1 MFARHF
7 IDSLDFARNGR
18 ELRGEIPVS
27 EMPRLQDILAASEA
41 CHEPGRMGKIGYVVR
56 GFQDKDGKPKLE
68 VALDGMCQLRCQRC
82 LNALAYPVKLV
93 SRLLL
98 VQEGELDES
107 SVEQDDLD
115 SILADGHQDIL
126 ALLEE
131 EILLSLPFAPK
142 HPSGACQPVAG
153 GLDWSEPE
161 RKPFAVLAGLKIE

>member
-27 EMPRLQDILAASEA
+27 EMPRLQDMLADTV
-41 CHEPGRMGKIGYVVR
+41 GNIGYVVR
-56 GFQDKDGKPKLE
+56 GFLDRDGKHKLE
-68 VALDGMCQLRCQRC
+68 VTLDGMCQLRCQRC
-82 LNALAYPVKLV
+82 LEAMAYPVKLV

-98 VQEGELDES
+98 VQEKDLDES
-107 SVEQDDLD
+107 SIEDDELD
-115 SILADGHQDIL
+115 SIQADKHMDVL

-142 HPSGACQPVAG
+142 HPPGACQPVTG
-153 GLDWSEPE
+153 GADLQLPE
-161 RKPFAVLAGLKIE
+161 RKPFAALSRLKIE

>member
-18 ELRGEIPVS
+18 ELRGEAPVS
-27 EMPRLQDILAASEA
+27 EMPRLQDMLADAA
-41 CHEPGRMGKIGYVVR
+41 GKIGYVVR
-56 GFQDKDGKPKLE
+56 GYQGRDGKLKLE
-68 VALDGMCQLRCQRC
+68 VTLDGMCQLRCQRC
-82 LNALAYPVKLV
+82 LNPMEYQVKLV

-98 VQEGELDES
+98 VQAGELDES
-107 SVEQDDLD
+107 SDEQDDLD
-115 SILADGHQDIL
+115 SVPADKHMDVL

-142 HPSGACQPVAG
+142 HSSGTCQPVAG

-161 RKPFAVLAGLKIE
+161 RKPFAALAGLRIE

>member
-27 EMPRLQDILAASEA
+27 EMPRLQDMLADTE
-41 CHEPGRMGKIGYVVR
+41 GKIGYVVR
-56 GFQDKDGKPKLE
+56 GFQDKDGKLKLE
-68 VALDGMCQLRCQRC
+68 VMLDGSCQLRCQRC
-82 LNALAYPVKLV
+82 LNAMEYPVKLV

-98 VQEGELDES
+98 VQGDGLDES
-107 SVEQDDLD
+107 SDEQDDLD
-115 SILADGHQDIL
+115 SILADSHQDVL

-153 GLDWSEPE
+153 LDWSEPE
-161 RKPFAVLAGLKIE
+161 RKPFAALAGLKIE

>member
-27 EMPRLQDILAASEA
+27 EMPRLQDMLAAAE
-41 CHEPGRMGKIGYVVR
+41 GKIGYVVR
-56 GFQDKDGKPKLE
+56 GYQDKDGKPKLE

-98 VQEGELDES
+98 VQGGELDES

-115 SILADGHQDIL
+115 SILADDHQYIL
-126 ALLEE
+126 ALVEE

-142 HPSGACQPVAG
+142 HPAGACQPVAG
-153 GLDWSEPE
+153 GVDWSEPE
-161 RKPFAVLAGLKIE
+161 RKPFAALAGLKIE

>member
-18 ELRGEIPVS
+18 ELRGEAPVS
-27 EMPRLQDILAASEA
+27 EMPRLRDMLADPE
-41 CHEPGRMGKIGYVVR
+41 GKIGYVVR
-56 GFQDKDGKPKLE
+56 GFLDRDGKPKLE

-82 LNALAYPVKLV
+82 LEAMAYPVKLV

-98 VQEGELDES
+98 AQEGELDEFS
-107 SVEQDDLD
+107 DEQDDLD
-115 SILADGHQDIL
+115 SVRADKHMDVL

-142 HPSGACQPVAG
+142 HPIDACQPAAG
-153 GLDWSEPE
+153 NVSLPMAE
-161 RKPFAVLAGLKIE
+161 RKPFAALSRLKIE

>member
-27 EMPRLQDILAASEA
+27 EMPRLQDMLAVPEGS
-41 CHEPGRMGKIGYVVR
+41 ISYVIR

-115 SILADGHQDIL
+115 SIPADSHQDIVSL
-126 ALLEE
+126 VEE
-131 EILLSLPFAPK
+131 EVLLSLPFAPK
-142 HPSGACQPVAG
+142 HPAGTCQPVAG
-153 GLDWSEPE
+153 SLDWSEPE
-161 RKPFAVLAGLKIE
+161 GKPFAALAGLKIE

>member
-18 ELRGEIPVS
+18 ELRGEVPVS
-27 EMPRLQDILAASEA
+27 EMPRLQDMLAAPEA
-41 CHEPGRMGKIGYVVR
+41 CPEPSRRGSISYIVR
-56 GFQDKDGKPKLE
+56 GFQDRDGKLKLE
-68 VALDGMCQLRCQRC
+68 VTLDGMCQLRCQRC

-115 SILADGHQDIL
+115 SILADSHQDIL

-131 EILLSLPFAPK
+131 EVLLSLPFAPK
-142 HPSGACQPVAG
+142 HPLGACQPVAG
-153 GLDWSEPE
+153 GMDWSEPE
-161 RKPFAVLAGLKIE
+161 RKPFAALAGLKIE

>member
-18 ELRGEIPVS
+18 DLRGEVAVADL
-27 EMPRLQDILAASEA
+27 PRLQDMLAVPEGTIS
-41 CHEPGRMGKIGYVVR
+41 YVVR
-56 GFQDKDGKPKLE
+56 GYQDKDGKPKLE
-68 VALDGMCQLRCQRC
+68 VTLDGMCQLRCQRC

-98 VQEGELDES
+98 VQGGELDEPS
-107 SVEQDDLD
+107 IEEDELD
-115 SILADGHQDIL
+115 SIQADKHMDVL

-142 HPSGACQPVAG
+142 HPAGACQPVAG

>member
-27 EMPRLQDILAASEA
+27 EMPRLQDMLAASE
-41 CHEPGRMGKIGYVVR
+41 GKIGYVVR

-68 VALDGMCQLRCQRC
+68 VTLDGMCQLRCQRC

-126 ALLEE
+126 ALVEE

-142 HPSGACQPVAG
+142 HLSGACQPVAG

-161 RKPFAVLAGLKIE
+161 RKPFAALAGLKIE

>member
-27 EMPRLQDILAASEA
+27 EMPRLQDMLAASE
-41 CHEPGRMGKIGYVVR
+41 GKISYVVR
-56 GFQDKDGKPKLE
+56 GYQDKDGKPKLE
-68 VALDGMCQLRCQRC
+68 MELDGMCQLRCQRC
-82 LNALAYPVKLV
+82 LNALTYPVKLV

-98 VQEGELDES
+98 VRGGDLDES
-107 SVEQDDLD
+107 SVEPDDLD
-115 SILADGHQDIL
+115 SIPADSHQDIL
-126 ALLEE
+126 ALVEE

-142 HPSGACQPVAG
+142 HPAGACQPAAG

-161 RKPFAVLAGLKIE
+161 RKPFAALARLKIE